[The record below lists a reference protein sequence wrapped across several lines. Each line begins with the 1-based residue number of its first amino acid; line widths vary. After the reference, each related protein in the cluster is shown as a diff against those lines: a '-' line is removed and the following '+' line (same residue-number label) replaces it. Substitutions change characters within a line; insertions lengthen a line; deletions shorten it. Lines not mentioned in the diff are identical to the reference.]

1 MELLPRHL
9 LRSGPVSSGGSSYSS
24 GLGQVD
30 DMNEYFL
37 AKRRWFYSVF
47 ALSLITDVIDSYMKG
62 GMSYINETGIL
73 TWGFN
78 LVGLLA
84 AVVGFRSTRIRIHSV
99 MAILFLVWTIV
110 IAFGTSPLLHV

>member
-1 MELLPRHL
+1 
-9 LRSGPVSSGGSSYSS
+9 
-24 GLGQVD
+24 
-30 DMNEYFL
+30 
-37 AKRRWFYSVF
+37 
-47 ALSLITDVIDSYMKG
+47 MKG
-62 GMSYINETGIL
+62 GLAYIRGTGIL

-99 MAILFLVWTIV
+99 MAILFLVWAIV